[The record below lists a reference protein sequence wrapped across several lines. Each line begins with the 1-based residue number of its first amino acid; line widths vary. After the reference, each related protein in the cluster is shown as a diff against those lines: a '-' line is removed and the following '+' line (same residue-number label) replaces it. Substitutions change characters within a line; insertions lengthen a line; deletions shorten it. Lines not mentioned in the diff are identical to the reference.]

1 MGKILKQEW
10 NTNGTEPIMLLSV
23 RLFEQIWMKLLLK
36 KLNSSP
42 SLPACS
48 FSPNSKQFLRVLAL
62 GCNVSAADY
71 PRFVQDLAEERQ
83 GMSLVYT
90 HHQDSLRSGSSYQ
103 SPSHVSLRNNL
114 QVCGWVFM
122 YLCVCFMHLYVC
134 VCVCVCTIILQEFYI
149 KWFSYS
155 PF

>member
-1 MGKILKQEW
+1 MLAQPVKHFLFVCFTKQIGM
-10 NTNGTEPIMLLSV
+10 N
-23 RLFEQIWMKLLLK
+23 LLLK
-36 KLNSSP
+36 NLSSSP
-42 SLPACS
+42 LSAFS

-62 GCNVSAADY
+62 GCNISAADY

-114 QVCGWVFM
+114 QVCV
-122 YLCVCFMHLYVC
+122 YLCVYVC
-134 VCVCVCTIILQEFYI
+134 VCACFGGVHGMSLMVRPHIHRSIG
-149 KWFSYS
+149 YS
-155 PF
+155 WSHFP

>member
-1 MGKILKQEW
+1 
-10 NTNGTEPIMLLSV
+10 
-23 RLFEQIWMKLLLK
+23 MKLLFK
-36 KLNSSP
+36 KLASSR
-42 SLPACS
+42 SLPAGF

-114 QVCGWVFM
+114 QVCGCM
-122 YLCVCFMHLYVC
+122 C
-134 VCVCVCTIILQEFYI
+134 VCVCVCLCICVYV
-149 KWFSYS
+149 YVCV
-155 PF
+155 P